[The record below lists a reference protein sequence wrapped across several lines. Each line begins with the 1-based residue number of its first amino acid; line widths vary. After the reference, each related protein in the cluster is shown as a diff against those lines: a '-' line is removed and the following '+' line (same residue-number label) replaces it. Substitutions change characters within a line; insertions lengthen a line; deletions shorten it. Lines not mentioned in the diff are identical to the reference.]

1 VSPQHHK
8 RLSRISRELLRIER
22 CTAVRLRNE
31 GNIDDEILRELE
43 RELDFREA
51 GPAHT

>member
-1 VSPQHHK
+1 
-8 RLSRISRELLRIER
+8 
-22 CTAVRLRNE
+22 VRLRNE